1 MAPYA
6 TSPSVAHR
14 LRRTRRDGG
23 ATECDTPSESC
34 SFGFDGLTAV
44 PIVERWQARVAATM
58 GPDVL
63 CLLRDAASVSFPACV
78 SRLTSMSRY
87 LQVKLML
94 GNP

>member
-1 MAPYA
+1 
-6 TSPSVAHR
+6 
-14 LRRTRRDGG
+14 
-23 ATECDTPSESC
+23 
-34 SFGFDGLTAV
+34 V